1 MASAVKTAVTPHY
14 NMVGSGQGWTET
26 ILVLDAHANKL
37 RILLENEVK
46 LCIVRE
52 A

>member
-1 MASAVKTAVTPHY
+1 VSAVKTAVARHY
-14 NMVGSGQGWTET
+14 NMVGSGQGWTEI
-26 ILVLDAHANKL
+26 ILLLDENVNNF